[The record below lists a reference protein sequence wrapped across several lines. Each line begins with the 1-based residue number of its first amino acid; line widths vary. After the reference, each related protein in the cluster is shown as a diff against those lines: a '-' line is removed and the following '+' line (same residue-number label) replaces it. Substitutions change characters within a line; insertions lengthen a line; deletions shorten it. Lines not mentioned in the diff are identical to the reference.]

1 MLNSNGVLSPP
12 GPEHVRCN
20 CTRTQCAP
28 NGGKTLNSTCNLP
41 YCVQQCTTLV
51 CLSARHTPLTACS
64 AGLFL
69 VQTVLRANLQPL
81 LPQPCTN
88 VSLNSW
94 CTSVSPAA
102 ACMSGLFIGKLP
114 IQTSLTGG
122 TSGRLHS
129 NTFCMLWRSMLTAAT
144 GIFSRAASTAAF
156 ITAGSPRHPST
167 PAPFTWTSAASCRLS
182 PGRRCLLPACQSM
195 SRGKG
200 SSIPCPRGSTAA
212 GSPGEGTARSC
223 A

>member
-1 MLNSNGVLSPP
+1 MLATCKISNAEPLGPSYHPPSSGSASMLNSNGVLSPP

-94 CTSVSPAA
+94 CTSVPPAA
-102 ACMSGLFIGKLP
+102 ACMSGLFIGKFP
-114 IQTSLTGG
+114 IQTSLTGYK
-122 TSGRLHS
+122 R
-129 NTFCMLWRSMLTAAT
+129 
-144 GIFSRAASTAAF
+144 
-156 ITAGSPRHPST
+156 P
-167 PAPFTWTSAASCRLS
+167 PA
-182 PGRRCLLPACQSM
+182 
-195 SRGKG
+195 
-200 SSIPCPRGSTAA
+200 
-212 GSPGEGTARSC
+212 
-223 A
+223 

>member
-51 CLSARHTPLTACS
+51 CLSALHTPLTACS

-144 GIFSRAASTAAF
+144 GIFSCADSTAAF
-156 ITAGSPRHPST
+156 ITAGSPSHTST
-167 PAPFTWTSAASCRLS
+167 PTCALYLDFSCVMSIVAGPQMFAPCLS
-182 PGRRCLLPACQSM
+182 KHEPWQGQFHSLSSGFHC
-195 SRGKG
+195 SRQ
-200 SSIPCPRGSTAA
+200 PR
-212 GSPGEGTARSC
+212 
-223 A
+223 